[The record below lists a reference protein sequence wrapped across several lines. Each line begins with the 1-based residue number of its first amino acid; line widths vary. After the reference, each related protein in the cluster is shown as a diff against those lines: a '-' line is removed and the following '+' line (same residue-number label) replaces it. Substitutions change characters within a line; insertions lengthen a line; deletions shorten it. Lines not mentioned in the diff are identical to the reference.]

1 VPVTYHADID
11 VVSGTDWTIAGTLYD
26 ATGKLLD
33 VTNCALAWVLLD
45 PDGNPV
51 LPTDLN
57 ITISKT
63 DPVNGAIQITVPMQ
77 YTYLRPGRYT
87 DALQV
92 TEGTST
98 DVFWMGQLRCAANP
112 LNVFNNIVEQPVP
125 PPAPTSSYEEA
136 LVVVPQWW
144 WTVPNAAAPYYP
156 YYPYYGGWW

>member
-1 VPVTYHADID
+1 MPVTYHPDID
-11 VVSGTDWTIAGTLYD
+11 VVSGTDWTIAGVLYD

-33 VTNCALAWVLLD
+33 VTNCTLAWVLLD
-45 PDGNPV
+45 PDGNSI
-51 LPTDLN
+51 LPFDLN

-63 DPVNGAIQITVPMQ
+63 DPVNGAIQINVPMG

-112 LNVFNNIVEQPVP
+112 FNVFQNIVEQPVP
-125 PPAPTSSYEEA
+125 PLPPPTSNPDV
-136 LVVVPQWW
+136 LVVVPPWW
-144 WTVPNAAAPYYP
+144 AYGSSGW
-156 YYPYYGGWW
+156 PYYGSWW